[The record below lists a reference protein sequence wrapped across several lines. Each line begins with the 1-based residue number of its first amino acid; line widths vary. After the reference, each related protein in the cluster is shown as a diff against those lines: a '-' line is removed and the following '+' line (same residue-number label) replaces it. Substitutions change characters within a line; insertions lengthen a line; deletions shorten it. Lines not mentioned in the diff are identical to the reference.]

1 MFKLFDCIMKLFE
14 HKNTE
19 TKNIKYNTFD
29 DTYPEGNRYIK
40 NNQL

>member
-14 HKNTE
+14 HKNSE

-29 DTYPEGNRYIK
+29 DSFPEGNRYIK
-40 NNQL
+40 DNQL

>member
-40 NNQL
+40 DNHL